1 MPSTLTADRVRAD
14 IADVLDLDP
23 AELADADD
31 LLDEGLDSVRVM
43 ALVERWRAAGVDV
56 DIVDLAAE
64 PTITAWTKLLTA

>member
-1 MPSTLTADRVRAD
+1 MTADRVRAD